1 MVGVEREVLGVLK
14 ELREHGA
21 GLYARECRSDAEWM
35 PCPNAKWRLGDPRVK
50 STRSGLSNW
59 AWSRFPAARNSRTVE
74 PAAMSTRNAA
84 GPLQR
89 LGDELI
95 GDPPRDV
102 GRVRLCRQT
111 EGDVPE
117 AGVERFA
124 NRVPRGIRLVVRHV
138 QMDRAG
144 DSGGITAGLGAV
156 AVQQRAAFGG
166 VGGAGGF
173 GGAGDFGAVVPISSS
188 TLCELVLITATAS
201 LSAAFGARLKLIV
214 TAGNCVLISSGNAAE

>member
-1 MVGVEREVLGVLK
+1 MQLPVTMCRRLPPSDVQMELRVPADQEAVHPLWVMVGVEREVLGVLK

-59 AWSRFPAARNSRTVE
+59 AWSRFPAAKNSRTVE

-102 GRVRLCRQT
+102 GRVRLCRQA

-117 AGVERFA
+117 AGGERFA
-124 NRVPRGIRLVVRHV
+124 NRVPRGTRLVVRHV
-138 QMDRAG
+138 EMDRAG
-144 DSGGITAGLGAV
+144 EGGGVTAGLGAV
-156 AVQQRAAFGG
+156 AV
-166 VGGAGGF
+166 
-173 GGAGDFGAVVPISSS
+173 
-188 TLCELVLITATAS
+188 
-201 LSAAFGARLKLIV
+201 
-214 TAGNCVLISSGNAAE
+214 